1 MKIADVLDK
10 YKAGEV
16 DMAEAETLIKSS
28 SYDEMGFAKLD
39 TQREQTIVAFRRLS
53 SVLASQMIT
62 SFRYIRRWSQMTAV
76 PSGTR
81 ASQEQAALVKAAVP
95 EAVYDPVSR
104 ILKVEPAG
112 GDKRTGAGGVVAV
125 CSAGTADIPVAEEAA
140 QTAEYF
146 GAEVIRVYDIG
157 VSGIIDSVKS

>member
-10 YKAGEV
+10 YKAGEL

-39 TQREQTIVAFRRLS
+39 TQREQRSGFPEVIFCAGKPDDYLVSIYQKMVANDGCAF
-53 SVLASQMIT
+53 
-62 SFRYIRRWSQMTAV
+62 
-76 PSGTR
+76 GTR
-81 ASQEQAALVKAAVP
+81 ASQEQAALVQAAVP

-112 GDKRTGAGGVVAV
+112 GYKRTGAGGVVAV

-146 GAEVIRVYDIG
+146 WR
-157 VSGIIDSVKS
+157 